1 MSEWAGQ
8 IRQICDCYFI
18 WFITTWIKADCRL
31 RHLYGACPKTSAPES
46 CPQTRRNTQ
55 MVMGPTS
62 SCPDSNDPIRHATCH
77 LSHKQEKQLTW
88 RWARLRHAPT
98 QMLLFVMPTTGAQCQ
113 WHREEQR
120 RLRVSKC
127 SASHWMPV
135 TGTQCQWHKE
145 KQRRLHISIA
155 ISLHGIWR

>member
-62 SCPDSNDPIRHATCH
+62 SCPDSNDPIRHATCPTN
-77 LSHKQEKQLTW
+77 KKKLTW